1 MKIRFADG
9 EKVLDIETSE
19 DMPLIV
25 NDESF
30 NLGWN
35 VDETTTEDGE

>member
-9 EKVLDIETSE
+9 DKVLDIETAE

-25 NDESF
+25 NSNEF

-35 VDETTTEDGE
+35 VDESEIEEGE